1 MRGPQGL
8 PKQIDLMW
16 PTLQALD
23 RLGGSASL
31 HELTDRVA
39 VDLGLTDAVLDVP
52 HRDGP
57 QTEFAY
63 RAAWA
68 RTRLRRIEAVDNPS
82 RGVWTITGKGRRL
95 GSADAVRELD
105 RGRQGSGNRSGPA
118 SRADLAD
125 GGGDDASADS
135 PANEAWQAALLEIL
149 RGMKPDAFER
159 LCQRLLREY
168 GFTRVA
174 VTGRTGDEGIDGT
187 GVLRVNLIS
196 FHVNYQCK
204 RYAGT
209 VGPGSIRDFRGALV
223 GRADK
228 GLFITTGRFT
238 AAAEREAV
246 RGGTLAIDLIDGVEL
261 CGLLKDKGLG
271 VVRRDR
277 RAGHAGCGLLRC
289 PLRSGAR
296 RTWRTNGRRVRV
308 PKIDWTNGR

>member
-1 MRGPQGL
+1 MRGSQGL
-8 PKQIDLMW
+8 PKQVDLMW
-16 PTLQALD
+16 PTLQALE

-39 VDLGLTDAVLDVP
+39 VDLGLTDAMLDVP

-82 RGVWTITGKGRRL
+82 RGVWTITGKGRRI
-95 GSADAVRELD
+95 GSAEAVKELD
-105 RGRQGSGNRSGPA
+105 RGQQSGGNRGGSP
-118 SRADLAD
+118 SRADSG
-125 GGGDDASADS
+125 GGGDVSADS
-135 PANEAWQAALLEIL
+135 SADESWQAALLEIL

-174 VTGRTGDEGIDGT
+174 VTGRSGDEGIDGT

-246 RGGTLAIDLIDGVEL
+246 RDGTLAIDLIDGVEL
-261 CGLLKDKGLG
+261 CRLLKDKGLG
-271 VVRRDR
+271 VVVE
-277 RAGHAGCGLLRC
+277 
-289 PLRSGAR
+289 
-296 RTWRTNGRRVRV
+296 TVERVV
-308 PKIDWTNGR
+308 PDPGFFDAL